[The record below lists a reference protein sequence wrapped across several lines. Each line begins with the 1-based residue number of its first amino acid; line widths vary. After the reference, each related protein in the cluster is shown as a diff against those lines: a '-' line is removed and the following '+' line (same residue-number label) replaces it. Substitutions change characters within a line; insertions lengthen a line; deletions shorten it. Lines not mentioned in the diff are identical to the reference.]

1 MSGGAGP
8 TAADPG
14 PDASPAIPAQA
25 GIRIAR
31 LAGSDPDF
39 DSRLAQLLAGN
50 ETLDP
55 ELTATVSAILKNV
68 RDNGVAAL
76 LEYTNRFDRRRA
88 GPGDLEVAQVALEQA
103 AATIPQ
109 DLRQALERA
118 AARIREYHQ
127 RQEGRS
133 WTYEDRDGSTLGQR
147 VTPLDRVGIYVP
159 GGKAAYPS
167 SALMNAIPAQV
178 AGVGEIIMAVPA
190 VNDEINPVVLAAAHV
205 AGVHRV
211 FSIGGAQA
219 IAALAWGAG
228 PVPAVDK
235 IVGPGNRYVAA
246 AKRLVF
252 GVVGID
258 MIAGPSEVVIVADGS
273 ADPDWVA
280 MDMFAQAEHD
290 EDARAMLVTTDAGLP
305 ARVEASIDRLIGGM
319 ERAAIIRASME
330 NNGALILAE
339 DVQQAC
345 DIVNRLA
352 PEHLELAV
360 RDPDGYLEGIR
371 HAGAIFL
378 GHFAAE
384 ALGDYCAGPNH
395 VLPTG
400 RTARFS
406 SPLGV
411 YDFQKRTSLV
421 ECTPA
426 SASRLAETAT
436 VLARAEGLTAHAR
449 AAELRI
455 RGSE

>member
-1 MSGGAGP
+1 MAG
-8 TAADPG
+8 
-14 PDASPAIPAQA
+14 
-25 GIRIAR
+25 IAR
-31 LAGSDPDF
+31 LSVSDPDF
-39 DSRLAQLLAGN
+39 EHRFAQLLSGN
-50 ETLDP
+50 EILDR
-55 ELTATVSAILKNV
+55 ELSAAVSNILQDV
-68 RDNGVAAL
+68 RDNGTTAL
-76 LEYTNRFDRRRA
+76 LEYTNRFDRRSA
-88 GPGDLEVAQVALEQA
+88 GPGDLEVPEES
-103 AATIPQ
+103 
-109 DLRQALERA
+109 LERA
-118 AARIREYHQ
+118 VTAIPGDLRGALEDAAERISAYHRHQ
-127 RQEGRS
+127 TGRS
-133 WTYEDRDGSTLGQR
+133 WSFEDTDGSTLGQR
-147 VTPLDRVGIYVP
+147 ITPLDRVGIYVP

-167 SALMNAIPAQV
+167 TVLMNAIPARV
-178 AGVGEIIMAVPA
+178 AGVGEIVMTAPA
-190 VNDEINPVVLAAAHV
+190 PDDELDPVVLAAARI
-205 AGVHRV
+205 AGVNRV
-211 FSIGGAQA
+211 FSVGGAQA
-219 IAALAWGAG
+219 VAAMAFGAE

-273 ADPDWVA
+273 ADPDWIA
-280 MDMFAQAEHD
+280 MDLFAQAEHD
-290 EDARAMLVTTDAGLP
+290 EDARAMLVTADASLC
-305 ARVEASIDRLIGGM
+305 ARVEASVDRLLPRM
-319 ERAAIIRASME
+319 ERAGIIRAAME
-330 NNGALILAE
+330 NNGALILVE
-339 DVQQAC
+339 DMQQAC

-352 PEHLELAV
+352 PEHLELALK
-360 RDPDGYLEGIR
+360 DPAGCLEGIR

-421 ECTPA
+421 ECTPE

-455 RGSE
+455 KEN

>member
-1 MSGGAGP
+1 M
-8 TAADPG
+8 
-14 PDASPAIPAQA
+14 
-25 GIRIAR
+25 IRITR
-31 LAGSDPDF
+31 LADSDPQF
-39 DSRLAQLLAGN
+39 ENRFVQLLAGN

-55 ELTATVSAILKNV
+55 ELTATVSAILSNV
-68 RDNGVAAL
+68 RDNGVTAL
-76 LEYTNRFDRRRA
+76 VEYTNRFDHRSA
-88 GPGDLEVAQVALEQA
+88 GAGDLEVAETSLQQALA
-103 AATIPQ
+103 AIAP
-109 DLRQALERA
+109 DLRQALESA

-127 RQEGRS
+127 HQIAQS
-133 WTYEDRDGSTLGQR
+133 WSYRDQDGSTLGQR
-147 VTPLDRVGIYVP
+147 ITPLDRVGIYVP

-167 SALMNAIPAQV
+167 SVLMNAIPAQV
-178 AGVGEIIMAVPA
+178 AGVGEIIMVVPA
-190 VNDEINPVVLAAAHV
+190 VNDEINPVVLAAAQV
-205 AGVHRV
+205 AGVDKV

-219 IAALAWGAG
+219 IAALAYGAG

-258 MIAGPSEVVIVADGS
+258 MIAGPSEVVIVADES
-273 ADPDWVA
+273 ADPDWIA

-290 EDARAMLVTTDAGLP
+290 EDARAILVTTDASLP
-305 ARVEASIDRLIGGM
+305 ERVEVSINQQIAQM
-319 ERAAIIRASME
+319 ERADIIRTAIV
-330 NNGALILAE
+330 NNGALIRAGGVE
-339 DVQQAC
+339 QVCA
-345 DIVNRLA
+345 IVNRLA

-360 RDPDGYLEGIR
+360 VDPDRYLEGIR

-411 YDFQKRTSLV
+411 YDFQKRSSLI
-421 ECTPA
+421 ECSAA
-426 SASRLAETAT
+426 SASELARTAT
-436 VLARAEGLTAHAR
+436 VLARAEGLSAHAR
-449 AAELRI
+449 SAALRMK
-455 RGSE
+455 